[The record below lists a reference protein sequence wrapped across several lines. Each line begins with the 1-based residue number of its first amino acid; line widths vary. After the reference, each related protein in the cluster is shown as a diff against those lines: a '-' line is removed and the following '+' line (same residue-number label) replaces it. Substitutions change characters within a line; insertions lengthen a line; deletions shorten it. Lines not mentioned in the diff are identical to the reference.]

1 MAVYSS
7 GSRQLDWREVEG
19 GELPSARAG
28 LRATLV
34 DDILFLTG
42 GLDVIKFYSYI
53 SGGLHDGKDLSSVLS
68 WDPVAECWQ
77 AVGELARARD
87 HHAAVAV
94 PASTIA
100 VYCKNSK

>member
-19 GELPSARAG
+19 GELPTARAG

-34 DDILFLTG
+34 DDVLFVTG
-42 GLDVIKFYSYI
+42 GLY
-53 SGGLHDGKDLSSVLS
+53 DGNDLASVLS
-68 WDPVAECWQ
+68 WDLVAESWQ

-94 PASTIA
+94 PASTI
-100 VYCKNSK
+100 VMFCKN